1 LIFFA
6 LNEYVMNTK
15 LRYLYL
21 IIGAAGL
28 VLLFYYIFS
37 NISDLSEID
46 PVYILFIAVPDLVF
60 FFLAYKTYP
69 PEPDSRRQQ
78 SYQQRKVSNY

>member
-1 LIFFA
+1 
-6 LNEYVMNTK
+6 MNTK

-37 NISDLSEID
+37 NLSDLSEID
-46 PVYILFIAVPDLVF
+46 PVHILFIAVPDLVF